1 MKRIKLTFIVSLLLL
16 TGIKAQEA
24 TTSEEFIPS
33 GKPSVKIFT
42 NAHSTFIDGDN
53 TSAFEIKR
61 AYFGYS
67 YNFSEN
73 FSTKITLDVGDPK
86 DGGKLQMTAYLKNAA
101 LIYKKGKFTANF
113 GLIGL
118 YGFKTQE
125 KQWGYRYIY
134 KSFQDEH
141 KFGSSADLGANFKYK
156 FSEFISA
163 DMMILN
169 GEGYKNLQSDN
180 TYKGALGVTITPVK
194 NLNIRVYYDLMSTD
208 IAQQTI
214 ALFAGYKADKFR
226 VGAEFNMQQNHDL
239 IKDQNL
245 NGASVY
251 STVVA
256 SKKINF
262 FGRVDN
268 LTSVIGKDANG
279 NPWNINKDGQAY
291 IFGLEYTPVK
301 GVKIAPN
308 FQGWNPSKDGADFET
323 SIYLNLEIKF

>member
-1 MKRIKLTFIVSLLLL
+1 MKKVKLSIVTLLIIV
-16 TGIKAQEA
+16 TGIKAQE
-24 TTSEEFIPS
+24 TTSSEEFIPS

-53 TSAFEIKR
+53 TSAFEIQR

-67 YNFSEN
+67 YNFSKN
-73 FSTKITLDVGDPK
+73 FSTKLTLDVGDP
-86 DGGKLQMTAYLKNAA
+86 GVGKLQMTAYLKNAA
-101 LIYKKGKFTANF
+101 LTYKKDKFTANF

-141 KFGSSADLGANFKYK
+141 KFGSSADLGASFKYK
-156 FSEFISA
+156 FSKFISA

-169 GEGYKNLQSDN
+169 GEGYKNIQSDN

-194 NLNIRVYYDLMSTD
+194 NLNIRAYYDLMSTD

-214 ALFAGYKADKFR
+214 ALFAGYKADKFKA
-226 VGAEFNMQQNHDL
+226 GAEYNLQKNNKLVEDHDL
-239 IKDQNL
+239 TGI
-245 NGASVY
+245 SFY
-251 STVVA
+251 TTVIA
-256 SKKINF
+256 SKKLNVF
-262 FGRVDN
+262 ARFDN
-268 LTSVIGKDANG
+268 LSSSTLEGEDDA
-279 NPWNINKDGQAY
+279 WNISKNGQAY
-291 IFGLEYTPVK
+291 ILGFEYNPVK

-308 FQGWNPSKDGADFET
+308 FRGWNPSEDGTAFE
-323 SIYLNLEIKF
+323 SSVYLNLEIKF